1 MESMADSSAAGASDA
16 GLVRAVAGGDERAL
30 AELYDRF
37 APVLLG
43 LARRVLHDA
52 EEAQEVV
59 QETFL
64 HVWNR
69 AGSYD
74 PERSSVST
82 WLALVT
88 RSRAI
93 DRVRNRKVVDRTH
106 AAVRKESSP
115 GHESAKGGLRVLEDE
130 RRRRVQRELGK
141 IPEEQRRMLEMSFFE
156 GMTQRE
162 IAESTGIPLGTVKTR
177 TLLAMKKLR
186 EALRDEI
193 RELL

>member
-1 MESMADSSAAGASDA
+1 MESMADSSTAGSSDA

-43 LARRVLHDA
+43 LARRVLHDSEDA
-52 EEAQEVV
+52 HEVV
-59 QETFL
+59 QEAFL

-69 AGSYD
+69 AGNYE
-74 PERSSVST
+74 PGRSSVST
-82 WLALVT
+82 WLALIT

-106 AAVRKESSP
+106 AAMQKEAGP
-115 GHESAKGGLRVLEDE
+115 AHESARGGARVLEEE
-130 RRRRVQRELGK
+130 RRRRVQRELGR
-141 IPEEQRRMLEMSFFE
+141 IPAEQRRILEMAFFE

-177 TLLAMKKLR
+177 TLLAMRKLR
-186 EALRDEI
+186 EGLRDEI